1 MNEKEK
7 SIYVYKGLGILLI
20 HMLENETDNIELSFN
35 IDKIEAKFKVELIE
49 LKELKEKKGE

>member
-1 MNEKEK
+1 MNEDEN
-7 SIYVYKGLGILLI
+7 SMYICKGLGILLI
-20 HMLENETDNIELSFN
+20 HMLENETDNVELSFN